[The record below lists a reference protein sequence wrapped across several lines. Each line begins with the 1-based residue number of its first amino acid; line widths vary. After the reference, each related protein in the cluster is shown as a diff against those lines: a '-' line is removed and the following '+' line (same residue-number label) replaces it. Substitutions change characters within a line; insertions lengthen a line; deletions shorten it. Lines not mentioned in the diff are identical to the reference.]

1 MSKPTLSAQAGGSCA
16 VSGGGPPGL
25 AREPATAALKVETH
39 RTGERITVVATGE
52 IDMDTCP
59 ALRHTLGEALAE
71 SVRGVDLD
79 LAGVDFCDCSGLNVL
94 LLVRRRASADGKTV
108 AVRSA
113 SRAVE
118 RLLTLS
124 DTSSLFRPASDDDR
138 GSPRGNE
145 DPHHGTKHS
154 TTEER
159 SLSGDA
165 PEAVEL
171 VDTTD
176 TTDTTDTADAEQSL
190 RVEILQLR
198 RAMQTRPV
206 IDLARGVLMASFGLD
221 PDDAWSVL
229 VAVSQNANIK
239 LFHLAEST
247 VAAVT
252 GEPLP
257 EALRQQ
263 LSAAVAEVTASR
275 AATQRSEP

>member
-1 MSKPTLSAQAGGSCA
+1 M
-16 VSGGGPPGL
+16 
-25 AREPATAALKVETH
+25 REPATAALKVETY
-39 RTGERITVVATGE
+39 RTGERITVVAAGE

-94 LLVRRRASADGKTV
+94 LRVRRRASADGKTV

-124 DTSSLFRPASDDDR
+124 DTSSLFPPASDDDR

-154 TTEER
+154 TTKER

-165 PEAVEL
+165 TEAVEL
-171 VDTTD
+171 VDTAGTG
-176 TTDTTDTADAEQSL
+176 DAERSL

-229 VAVSQNANIK
+229 VTVSQNANIK

-257 EALRQQ
+257 EPLRQQ
-263 LSAAVAEVTASR
+263 LSAAVAELTASR
-275 AATQRSEP
+275 AATQRPEP